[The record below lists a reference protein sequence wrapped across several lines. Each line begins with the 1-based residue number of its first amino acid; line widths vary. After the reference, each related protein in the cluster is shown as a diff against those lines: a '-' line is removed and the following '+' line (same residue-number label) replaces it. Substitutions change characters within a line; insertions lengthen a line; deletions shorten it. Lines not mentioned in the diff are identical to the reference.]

1 MSDTLMIGVAGIR
14 GIVGKDL
21 TPEAVARYAAA
32 FGVWVK
38 AGEGGRGKGPRR
50 RTAVVLGRDARTSGP
65 MFARAAAAGPGPGG
79 GGGGGG
85 GRGGWGKGGGGGG
98 GGGAPAAAPPWYWGG
113 MRARPAR
120 CSRARRRRA

>member
-1 MSDTLMIGVAGIR
+1 MSDTLMVGVAGIR

-65 MFARAAAAGPGPGG
+65 MFARAAAAGLMSVGCDVIDVGLGSNPT
-79 GGGGGG
+79 
-85 GRGGWGKGGGGGG
+85 
-98 GGGAPAAAPPWYWGG
+98 AQAAVEG
-113 MRARPAR
+113 
-120 CSRARRRRA
+120 